1 MSAPDTTNDTYLL
14 EVDGNTCYNVGGNNV
29 PTYASG
35 ATTYFANNSTNW
47 INKTSSNTVISQSLS
62 AGTHTLKLIGNAPG
76 VVVDR
81 IVFTQDTACTPSGD
95 GSNCSSSPDTTSPVV
110 SITSPANNAALAST
124 TTVTANA
131 TDNVSVSK
139 VEFYV
144 DSALKS
150 TDSTADG
157 SNNFTYSLD
166 PSSLADGNHTL
177 TAKAYDAANNSTT
190 SNSVTI
196 TTGAQ
201 GTKVGDINLDG
212 VVNFLDLS
220 ILASKYGQSGSGIGR
235 SDLNSDNIVNFLD
248 LSVLA
253 SHYGT

>member
-1 MSAPDTTNDTYLL
+1 LL
-14 EVDGNTCYNVGGNNV
+14 
-29 PTYASG
+29 PS
-35 ATTYFANNSTNW
+35 
-47 INKTSSNTVISQSLS
+47 
-62 AGTHTLKLIGNAPG
+62 
-76 VVVDR
+76 
-81 IVFTQDTACTPSGD
+81 PSGD